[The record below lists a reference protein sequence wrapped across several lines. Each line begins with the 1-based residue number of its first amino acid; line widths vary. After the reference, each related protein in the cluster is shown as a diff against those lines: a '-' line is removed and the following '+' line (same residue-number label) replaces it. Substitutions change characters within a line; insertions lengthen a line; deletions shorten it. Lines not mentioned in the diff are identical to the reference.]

1 MAKSNCEN
9 LQIYKLAESLAD
21 EIWNIVG
28 NWEQFAKDTIGKQIV
43 LSVDSIGAHIIEGT
57 EQQNFSAHQHYIRLA
72 ISSLNE
78 TRYWLRRAYTRHL
91 LTREQINK
99 LKPIVDELHPKLNA
113 YLKSIGT
120 VPQKHEPPLTDH

>member
-43 LSVDSIGAHIIEGT
+43 RSVDSIGANIAEGT
-57 EQQNFSAHQHYIRLA
+57 ERHNFADHQHYIRQA
-72 ISSLNE
+72 FSSLNE

-99 LKPIVDELHPKLNA
+99 LKPIVDELSPKLNA

-120 VPQKHEPPLTDH
+120 VPEKHEPPLNDH

>member
-1 MAKSNCEN
+1 MTKSNCEH

-21 EIWNIVG
+21 EIWHIVG

-43 LSVDSIGAHIIEGT
+43 LSVDSIGAQIAEGS
-57 EQQNFSAHQHYIRLA
+57 EQHNFAAHQHYIRLA

-78 TRYWLRRAYTRHL
+78 TKYWLRRAYTRHL

-99 LKPIVDELHPKLNA
+99 LKPIVDELYPKLNT

-120 VPQKHEPPLTDH
+120 VSEKHDPPLTDH